1 LHTSLPELFPGIH
14 AEKGGADSTL
24 KMINRFVE
32 TREVESPYLTAEE
45 KKYLADEIEYVVL
58 FRRNKR
64 LPSITSVI
72 KKKELARPRSRS

>member
-1 LHTSLPELFPGIH
+1 
-14 AEKGGADSTL
+14 
-24 KMINRFVE
+24 
-32 TREVESPYLTAEE
+32 LTAEE